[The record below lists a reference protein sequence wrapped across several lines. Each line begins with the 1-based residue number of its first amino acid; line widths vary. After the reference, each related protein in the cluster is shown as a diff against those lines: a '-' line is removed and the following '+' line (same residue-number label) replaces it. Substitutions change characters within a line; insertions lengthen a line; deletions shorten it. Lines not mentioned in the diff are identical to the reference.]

1 MLKIKE
7 ITLEILK
14 PSDLQLIELMKALE
28 KVNGIDKLEFTLT
41 DFERSTE
48 TLKVSVYG
56 NSLDF
61 DKVSEVVSHSGGVIQ
76 TVQHV
81 VGEK

>member
-1 MLKIKE
+1 MLKISE

-14 PSDLQLIELMKALE
+14 PSDLQIIELMRALE
-28 KVNGIDKLEFTLT
+28 KVKNVKRVDITLT

-48 TLKVSVYG
+48 TLKVSIHG
-56 NSLDF
+56 EGLDF
-61 DKVSEVVSHSGGVIQ
+61 EKVSDVVMHSGGVIQ

-81 VGEK
+81 VGEQ